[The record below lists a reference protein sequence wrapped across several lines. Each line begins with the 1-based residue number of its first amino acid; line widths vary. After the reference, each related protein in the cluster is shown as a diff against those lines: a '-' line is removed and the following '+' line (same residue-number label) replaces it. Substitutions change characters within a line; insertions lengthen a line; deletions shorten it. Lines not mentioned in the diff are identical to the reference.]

1 MLERKTMLKNIILVG
16 IILTFFVSCGGGDSK
31 KNTDDLD
38 LIQMTPTPSP
48 TPSPTQTATPTLT
61 PISQIGFTRDNQ
73 NKIVIDH
80 AQQIMWQDD
89 IQARKTK
96 ACWLT
101 DPDFLDCQAGLPQQY
116 RPSCDNHSNRE
127 NCNAGFTPL
136 PRHTAYEE
144 CNNLTLGGYNDWH
157 VPTLEDLKSI
167 VDTSREKAPFINP
180 IFKNTTSLQYWSSTV
195 ITRTPSLAWVIF
207 FGDRTSS
214 HVKFDK
220 NTEIGIRCVR
230 DIK

>member
-1 MLERKTMLKNIILVG
+1 MLKNIILVG

-38 LIQMTPTPSP
+38 LIQMTP